1 MDYPWPSMLPLGVFT
16 ILLDTYSNSGARHS
30 QISCVICILCC
41 APGQEEYVGRLGL
54 CSLLLSLHVGL
65 LWVIGTLEVYAWEI
79 SKWLLVDRIV
89 ERIDR
94 KAEICCL
101 YLSVIKFF
109 IIIIITKS
117 LNKLHIDE
125 LRMMDFS
132 IFGLNFDFSRI
143 SFWLTRHQL
152 FPFLSFGDLIK
163 GIGIIL
169 WSKTVGLGNN
179 MIHNSL

>member
-1 MDYPWPSMLPLGVFT
+1 MCY
-16 ILLDTYSNSGARHS
+16 
-30 QISCVICILCC
+30 CIVCC
-41 APGQEEYVGRLGL
+41 AVGQEEYVGRLGL
-54 CSLLLSLHVGL
+54 CSLLHSLHIGL
-65 LWVIGTLEVYAWEI
+65 LWVIGTVEVYLWEI

-109 IIIIITKS
+109 IIIIFTKS

-125 LRMMDFS
+125 LRMIGFC
-132 IFGLNFDFSRI
+132 IFRLNFDFSRI
-143 SFWLTRHQL
+143 SFWLTHHQL
-152 FPFLSFGDLIK
+152 FSFLSFGDLIK

-169 WSKTVGLGNN
+169 WPKTVGLGNN
-179 MIHNSL
+179 MIHKSL